1 MYCFRKIKVR
11 INIFSAKLPPASHRK
26 SKVLLFCLLDLK
38 LFSLTLLQRIF
49 NIGNWLTCL
58 LDRLQQ
64 YYHGLFPFVFLTIF
78 KCHRDLT
85 NVQNLQFFCDI
96 IIIIIIIFIIILLY
110 NIFVLPCNLFS
121 FYKKQQHQQNISNN
135 SSFASVLITDC

>member
-38 LFSLTLLQRIF
+38 IFSLNLLQRIF

-64 YYHGLFPFVFLTIF
+64 YYHGLFPFVFFNYIQMSQGPQ
-78 KCHRDLT
+78 KCLE
-85 NVQNLQFFCDI
+85 FFCDI
-96 IIIIIIIFIIILLY
+96 IIIIMIIFIIILLY
-110 NIFVLPCNLFS
+110 NIFVLPCNLFV

>member
-58 LDRLQQ
+58 LDGLQQ

-96 IIIIIIIFIIILLY
+96 IIIIIIFIIILCT
-110 NIFVLPCNLFS
+110 IFLFS
-121 FYKKQQHQQNISNN
+121 LAT
-135 SSFASVLITDC
+135 SFCFIKNGSINKTLATTAALLLF